1 MEQFHLMGDA
11 QHEGRMAF
19 RKHGVS
25 GETRHS
31 YDRGSVLRTAFVTGF
46 SDERHRAAERAQG
59 DAHAYYE
66 LTVREAPRDR
76 AWAEKLASRAAGPH

>member
-46 SDERHRAAERAQG
+46 SDERHRAAERALAEAQ
-59 DAHAYYE
+59 AYQA

-76 AWAEKLASRAAGPH
+76 AWAERLAAERGLQ